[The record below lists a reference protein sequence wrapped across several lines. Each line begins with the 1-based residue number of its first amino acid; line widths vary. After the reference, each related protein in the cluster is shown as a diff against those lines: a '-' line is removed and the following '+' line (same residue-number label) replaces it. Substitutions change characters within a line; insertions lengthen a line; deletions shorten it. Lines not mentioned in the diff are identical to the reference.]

1 VRHRGTI
8 PNIIIGIEIM
18 GGMKM
23 LLFKTCLSNAT
34 EQALE
39 ALIDRSLA
47 EYYFG
52 GSMPY
57 RGSTDA
63 DRAQT
68 LLFELWGESR
78 ARRRVVVR
86 ARTTPRPVCR

>member
-1 VRHRGTI
+1 
-8 PNIIIGIEIM
+8 M
-18 GGMKM
+18 GGMKT

-47 EYYFG
+47 VYYFG

-68 LLFELWGESR
+68 LLFELWGEL
-78 ARRRVVVR
+78 
-86 ARTTPRPVCR
+86 VCEDVLWSALAQLLDLYADDDTGVKGLTS

>member
-1 VRHRGTI
+1 
-8 PNIIIGIEIM
+8 M
-18 GGMKM
+18 GGMKT

-63 DRAQT
+63 DRA
-68 LLFELWGESR
+68 
-78 ARRRVVVR
+78 
-86 ARTTPRPVCR
+86 

>member
-18 GGMKM
+18 GGMKT

-47 EYYFG
+47 EYYLG

-57 RGSTDA
+57 RGPTDA
-63 DRAQT
+63 DRARS
-68 LLFELWGESR
+68 LLFELWGEL
-78 ARRRVVVR
+78 VR
-86 ARTTPRPVCR
+86 EDVLWSALADS

>member
-1 VRHRGTI
+1 
-8 PNIIIGIEIM
+8 M
-18 GGMKM
+18 GGMKT

-34 EQALE
+34 EQALD

-63 DRAQT
+63 DRA
-68 LLFELWGESR
+68 
-78 ARRRVVVR
+78 
-86 ARTTPRPVCR
+86 